1 MTLVTDEGMGQVR
14 RLVGSPN
21 AGCPQYR
28 GSTQA
33 SGHLGLEGSGFFP
46 ISHVEINSGSAGTS
60 LSYSDL
66 GPGSV
71 IVAFGAKI
79 TLEMGACGF
88 EKKYL
93 L

>member
-1 MTLVTDEGMGQVR
+1 MGS
-14 RLVGSPN
+14 SP
-21 AGCPQYR
+21 
-28 GSTQA
+28 S
-33 SGHLGLEGSGFFP
+33 
-46 ISHVEINSGSAGTS
+46 SHVEINSGSAGTS

-71 IVAFGAKI
+71 MVAFGAKI
-79 TLEMGACGF
+79 MLEMGACGF